1 MGLGSILHHKYN
13 KEPQNHIL
21 IIEATTVGLPN
32 SISPS
37 SRDETDSRES
47 GGGGVGLVPFA
58 GGLAVLVLFGF
69 GLRVSLLGLGFGLTN
84 LQSPIRQC

>member
-47 GGGGVGLVPFA
+47 GGGGGW
-58 GGLAVLVLFGF
+58 GW
-69 GLRVSLLGLGFGLTN
+69 SLSLGDW
-84 LQSPIRQC
+84 QY